1 MSEMKDDDLRGR
13 FSGLRQ
19 QDRRYEPQFR
29 EVLNRAE
36 LRNRDDAGSAPT
48 LRWIAVAAC
57 IVIAAGVVITKARD
71 RDDERP
77 VATGVPGVPAITSWQ
92 SPTAGLLQTPSRALL
107 APPPLLSSV
116 FDGVTQTA
124 LQSIAD

>member
-19 QDRRYEPQFR
+19 QDRRHEPQFR

-48 LRWIAVAAC
+48 LRWITVAAS
-57 IVIAAGVVITKARD
+57 IVIAAGVVITKGRD
-71 RDDERP
+71 RDDQRP

-124 LQSIAD
+124 LQSITD

>member
-19 QDRRYEPQFR
+19 LDRRHEPQFR

-36 LRNRDDAGSAPT
+36 LRGENAGSAPT
-48 LRWIAVAAC
+48 LRWIAVAAS

-71 RDDERP
+71 RGDERP
-77 VATGVPGVPAITSWQ
+77 VATGVPAITSWQ

-124 LQSIAD
+124 LQSTAD

>member
-1 MSEMKDDDLRGR
+1 MRGR

-19 QDRRYEPQFR
+19 QDRRHEPQFR

-36 LRNRDDAGSAPT
+36 LRDRDEAGSGPT

-77 VATGVPGVPAITSWQ
+77 GATGVPAITSWQ

>member
-1 MSEMKDDDLRGR
+1 MSEIKDDDLRRR
-13 FSGLRQ
+13 FSTLRQ
-19 QDRRYEPQFR
+19 QDQRHEPQFR

-36 LRNRDDAGSAPT
+36 LRGEKAGSAPT
-48 LRWIAVAAC
+48 WRWIAVAAS

-77 VATGVPGVPAITSWQ
+77 VAIGVPAITSWQ

-124 LQSIAD
+124 LQSTAD

>member
-1 MSEMKDDDLRGR
+1 MSELKGDDLRGR
-13 FSGLRQ
+13 FSTLRQ
-19 QDRRYEPQFR
+19 QDRRHEPQFG
-29 EVLNRAE
+29 EVLNRAK
-36 LRNRDDAGSAPT
+36 LRNRDEAGSAPT
-48 LRWIAVAAC
+48 LRWIAVAAS
-57 IVIAAGVVITKARD
+57 IVIAAGVVIDKARD

-77 VATGVPGVPAITSWQ
+77 VETAVPAITSWQ

>member
-19 QDRRYEPQFR
+19 LDRRHEPQFR

-36 LRNRDDAGSAPT
+36 LRGGENAGSAPT
-48 LRWIAVAAC
+48 WRWIAVAAS
-57 IVIAAGVVITKARD
+57 IVITAGVVITKARD

-77 VATGVPGVPAITSWQ
+77 VAIGVPAITSWQ

-124 LQSIAD
+124 LQSTAD